1 MRSIDHRTL
10 GRGATLR
17 DAFTALNRRG
27 GDLIACVLDEAGR
40 PAGTITDGDLR
51 RAMLAGAQLDD
62 NVERCMNPAPFL
74 LQEGHGWP
82 GMVRTLHERGI
93 RSLPMVD
100 ADGRLTRVVDV
111 RPQRSILPIRAMIM
125 AGGKGRRLLPLTENV
140 PKPLVPVHGRPI
152 IDHVLELL
160 DRHGVEEVH
169 IAVNHLKEQI
179 MAHLGDGGDRGLRIG
194 YVEEQE
200 PLGTAGSLA
209 SIGPARGGQGHTILL
224 NGDLLTD
231 VDVEAMLTKALEQD
245 ADLVV
250 ASTEHLVDI
259 PYAVLEIS
267 NGTVVSLSEKPTVS
281 FPCNAGIYLIHDRA
295 LRHVPAGTTYNA
307 TDLVLDIIRSG
318 GRVVHHSIVGLWF
331 DIGRHDDLERASQA
345 GMK

>member
-1 MRSIDHRTL
+1 
-10 GRGATLR
+10 
-17 DAFTALNRRG
+17 
-27 GDLIACVLDEAGR
+27 
-40 PAGTITDGDLR
+40 
-51 RAMLAGAQLDD
+51 
-62 NVERCMNPAPFL
+62 
-74 LQEGHGWP
+74 
-82 GMVRTLHERGI
+82 
-93 RSLPMVD
+93 
-100 ADGRLTRVVDV
+100 
-111 RPQRSILPIRAMIM
+111 
-125 AGGKGRRLLPLTENV
+125 
-140 PKPLVPVHGRPI
+140 
-152 IDHVLELL
+152 
-160 DRHGVEEVH
+160 
-169 IAVNHLKEQI
+169 
-179 MAHLGDGGDRGLRIG
+179 
-194 YVEEQE
+194 
-200 PLGTAGSLA
+200 LGTAGSLA